1 MLIVKPSI
9 NIRNSTKK
17 SSDWLSVDATFSS
30 MTDFHM
36 EYRIW
41 IESVFQGQ
49 GVENKKSSTYCRKS
63 VRYEWKTKKKQ
74 NVYLLWDPL
83 YTLTTTLLDAHNIT
97 LRANINIKIHIIK

>member
-1 MLIVKPSI
+1 MVAGLSRMLIVKASI

-83 YTLTTTLLDAHNIT
+83 YMTCARDTLPGTGS
-97 LRANINIKIHIIK
+97 RVY